1 MDDGMWFLAY
11 QDDASRKIVGFGV
24 FKEATGKH
32 AIEVL
37 KEAISSHGKPASVLT
52 DRGSQFYASPKE
64 DAAQGESQFQ
74 KELRALDIRHI
85 LAGVNHP
92 QTNGNLERF
101 FHTLETEMVH
111 FRSVADF
118 IGYYNERRLHF
129 SLDIDNGETPLMAF
143 RNKKADKVDRAS
155 KPTWMEADA

>member
-11 QDDASRKIVGFGV
+11 QDDASSKIVGFGV

-92 QTNGNLERF
+92 QTNGKLERF

-118 IGYYNERRLHF
+118 IGY
-129 SLDIDNGETPLMAF
+129 T
-143 RNKKADKVDRAS
+143 
-155 KPTWMEADA
+155 